1 MYESF
6 FGLREKPFSLLPD
19 SRYLYFSGQ
28 HQEALTLLEYGLVNQ
43 AGFTVLTGEIGVG
56 KTTLMRALLDRLEG
70 SLTIGL
76 ISHTHQS
83 LGTLMDWICLAF
95 GLDVEKGSRLAQ
107 HQSFVE
113 FAIDQYAKGK
123 RTLLILDEAQNLDR
137 AQLEELR
144 LLSNINSDRDLVLQV
159 MLLGQPQLRERL
171 RAPDMQ
177 QFVQRIAAAY
187 HLGCLD
193 VADTARYIAHRL
205 AVAGG
210 EPEIFSASACS
221 AVHHYSGGVPR
232 LINLI
237 CDTSLVYAYGAGK
250 RIVSAEIVDEFAASQ
265 AGHLL
270 IPLQPRAVRNEEAA
284 AGEAL
289 KERASSSNIAEE
301 RAADCART
309 GDNGSVGAQ
318 RTTDVQCAA
327 EDSTSDSGWQKS
339 PRADR
344 LDSERVAPKV
354 EVDRQRSSPA
364 SGEVT
369 SRPQTIGSAALSAHS
384 GAVRSRSTVVYDEPS
399 AGAPELLTPV
409 PTPGV
414 DNLTRSQS
422 NRNLDGLAYG
432 TTAAKV
438 QSEPG
443 WTAGNKSG
451 WEWRI
456 GVFVGILAAAGGA
469 VWFVGTD
476 SSDFVRAFIDPD
488 LQQGKT
494 SAISGQGEGAGD
506 LQAAG
511 ENVVIDTPVAGDSP
525 SDRTRESS
533 VTETDRG
540 RGESASRVD
549 GHEEP
554 AHAGSLPDG
563 AGRFAGADAG
573 LRVPTATIGD
583 EPAVPFG
590 SPQPSEA
597 APGALDPGP
606 AAEIHAS
613 TIAEDRTDPF
623 DDSAGPFD
631 HSVAEAQG
639 ASAADRD
646 RAGLGEPEPVLG
658 RGSDHGLLH
667 QAFPQER
674 EEAVGQVDHRG
685 DGITPSASPMEPDTL
700 AEDSDR
706 QMRNLREALDG
717 LDIDVDRAD
726 GSRFVA
732 NLREQVQFPSG
743 GIQLAAKDRAFLDAL
758 ADRLSALRL
767 SAIHVVGHTDH
778 VGPAGINQ
786 RLSERR
792 AAAVAE
798 QLATGGIPR
807 EMLSYEGKGESAPLV
822 TVEREWV
829 LGPAANRRIEIELVA
844 LKSIAGDS

>member
-83 LGTLMDWICLAF
+83 LGNLMDWICLAF

-107 HQSFVE
+107 HQSFVD

-123 RTLLILDEAQNLDR
+123 RTLLILDEAQNLDI

-193 VADTARYIAHRL
+193 VADTRAYIAHRL
-205 AVAGG
+205 SVAGG
-210 EPEIFSASACS
+210 EPQIFSTSACA
-221 AVHHYSGGVPR
+221 AVHEYSGGVPR

-265 AGHLL
+265 SGHLL
-270 IPLQPRAVRNEEAA
+270 IPLQPRAARNKQTTT
-284 AGEAL
+284 GEAL
-289 KERASSSNIAEE
+289 REGVISSDIAEE
-301 RAADCART
+301 RAADFGGT
-309 GDNGSVGAQ
+309 VDKGSVGAQ
-318 RTTDVQCAA
+318 RKVDVQCGY
-327 EDSTSDSGWQKS
+327 DDPTSSSGWQES
-339 PRADR
+339 PRTDR
-344 LDSERVAPKV
+344 RVSECIAPKL
-354 EVDRQRSSPA
+354 EVDRQRSNAA

-369 SRPQTIGSAALSAHS
+369 SKTQTIGSSALS
-384 GAVRSRSTVVYDEPS
+384 VRSASVQSRPSVIYDEPS
-399 AGAPELLTPV
+399 AGPPEPSIPTA
-409 PTPGV
+409 TPGV
-414 DNLTRSQS
+414 GRATGSESNSNL
-422 NRNLDGLAYG
+422 GGFAYG
-432 TTAAKV
+432 TSAPRAESDGGPTV
-438 QSEPG
+438 G
-443 WTAGNKSG
+443 GKSG
-451 WEWRI
+451 WGWWTMT
-456 GVFVGILAAAGGA
+456 FVGILAAVGGA

-476 SSDFVRAFIDPD
+476 AVDSGSALIDPE
-488 LQQGKT
+488 LLRGKT
-494 SAISGQGEGAGD
+494 NSIASQGDGVGE
-506 LQAAG
+506 LRAAG
-511 ENVVIDTPVAGDSP
+511 EDPVIDKPVAPDSA

-533 VTETDRG
+533 FTRSDGDRG
-540 RGESASRVD
+540 GSASRVD
-549 GHEEP
+549 GHEES
-554 AHAGSLPDG
+554 AHADSLPEG

-573 LRVPTATIGD
+573 LRVPRATIGD
-583 EPAVPFG
+583 EPAAPFG

-597 APGALDPGP
+597 APGALAPGP
-606 AAEIHAS
+606 AAEIQAPPS
-613 TIAEDRTDPF
+613 ADDLRALS
-623 DDSAGPFD
+623 DDSSKLFAD
-631 HSVAEAQG
+631 TLSEIQG
-639 ASAADRD
+639 AAAT
-646 RAGLGEPEPVLG
+646 
-658 RGSDHGLLH
+658 DHGGSVPQEPGLALVQRNEHGPLH
-667 QAFPQER
+667 QALPQER
-674 EEAVGQVDHRG
+674 EEARERADHR
-685 DGITPSASPMEPDTL
+685 DDLTPSAPPTAPDSL

-706 QMRNLREALDG
+706 TMRKLREVLDG
-717 LDIDVDRAD
+717 LEIDVDRID
-726 GSRFVA
+726 GGQFVA

-743 GIQLAAKDRAFLDAL
+743 GIQLEANAKAFLDAL
-758 ADRLSALRL
+758 ADRLRLLRL

-778 VGPAGINQ
+778 VGPAAINQ

-798 QLATGGIPR
+798 QLAAGGIPR

-829 LGPAANRRIEIELVA
+829 LGPAANRRIEIELVG
-844 LKSIAGDS
+844 LESIDGDY